1 MQVLKTLLPMAQ
13 VDAEN
18 ATAAP
23 RLHGLRKKVEK
34 IAQEK
39 AREAELEGRHS
50 EFFPKILHI
59 FSHFLTLMISHSYTS
74 SFVKS

>member
-1 MQVLKTLLPMAQ
+1 MAQ

-18 ATAAP
+18 VTAAP
-23 RLHGLRKKVEK
+23 RLHGLRKEAEK

-39 AREAELEGRHS
+39 VREAELEGRHS
-50 EFFPKILHI
+50 GFFPKILHI
-59 FSHFLTLMISHSYTS
+59 FSHFLALMIPHSYTS